1 MMRLTEWPH
10 TYINLGIGLAIA
22 VLGAVLWVQLARHIP
37 IRLARAWGEQIDIEN
52 VWVWRGGKWLDA
64 LLVLLWCAACLLV
77 TQHLGLDKFALA
89 ALVLSG
95 GLLTLARIDV
105 QTGLLPDALTLPWMW
120 MGLLFHASGGW
131 ISPPVSLLGA
141 AGGYCVLWLV
151 FTAYKWKTGREG
163 MGYGDFKLTAALGAW
178 LGVYAIPSLLL
189 YASVAGV
196 LAGLVVKR
204 LVHGSPHIA
213 IPFGP
218 FLALAGIL
226 ILFRDYVLS

>member
-10 TYINLGIGLAIA
+10 TYINLAIGLAIV
-22 VLGAVLWVQLARHIP
+22 VLGAVLWVQLARHVP
-37 IRLARAWGEQIDIEN
+37 VRLARAWGEQIDIES
-52 VWVWRGGKWLDA
+52 VWVWGGGKWLDA
-64 LLVLLWCAACLLV
+64 LLVLLWCVACLLV
-77 TQHLGLDKFALA
+77 MQHLGLDKFALA

-95 GLLTLARIDV
+95 GVLTLASIDV
-105 QTGLLPDALTLPWMW
+105 QTGLLPDALTLPLMW

-131 ISPPVSLLGA
+131 ISPSVSLLGA

-196 LAGLVVKR
+196 LAGLAVKR
-204 LVHGSPHIA
+204 FAHGSTHIA